1 MNEETL
7 KHTPV
12 LLDEVINA
20 INPQSANCILMQHLD
35 GEDTQK
41 NY

>member
-1 MNEETL
+1 MNEEIQ

-12 LLDEVINA
+12 LLNEVINA
-20 INPQSANCILMQHLD
+20 INPQSGKCILMQHLD